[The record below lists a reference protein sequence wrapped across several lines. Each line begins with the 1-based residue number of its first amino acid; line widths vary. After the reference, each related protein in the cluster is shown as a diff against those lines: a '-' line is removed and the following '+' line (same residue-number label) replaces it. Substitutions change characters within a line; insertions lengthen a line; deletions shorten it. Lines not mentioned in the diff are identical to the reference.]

1 MNTQQAQE
9 LIDLLRETVTLGL
22 TFDVGSAYISHSY
35 IDKQDE
41 LRSRITAAID
51 LLETNKSEAA

>member
-22 TFDVGSAYISHSY
+22 TFDVGSAYISRSY

-41 LRSRITAAID
+41 LR
-51 LLETNKSEAA
+51 

>member
-9 LIDLLRETVTLGL
+9 LIDLLRETAALGL
-22 TFDVGSAYISHSY
+22 TFDVGRAYIYRSY

-51 LLETNKSEAA
+51 LLETNKSEAV